1 MNSVQQDPNPVKR
14 EQIGWCEYKKCGEPA
29 IYTIAFQIDDMSA
42 DLCNKHMDVM
52 LALVGLP
59 DEDE

>member
-1 MNSVQQDPNPVKR
+1 MDSVQQDPNPKQRLQV
-14 EQIGWCEYKKCGEPA
+14 GSCDYKNCGRPA
-29 IYTIAFQIDDMSA
+29 YYTIDFQIDDMTA
-42 DLCNKHMDVM
+42 DLCSNHMDTM